1 MKCGANWEQDTY
13 PGGAGR
19 RLTNIMDE
27 HPIYPCRRPMLNTRQ
42 KHITKS
48 STPHRRQTVIM
59 VLSDPS
65 INDRGDSQ
73 LRTFSVF

>member
-1 MKCGANWEQDTY
+1 MSWSIIIY
-13 PGGAGR
+13 
-19 RLTNIMDE
+19 MDSE
-27 HPIYPCRRPMLNTRQ
+27 PELNSFEVCRRPMLNTRQ
-42 KHITKS
+42 KHITES

-73 LRTFSVF
+73 LCTFSVF